1 MQEKQS
7 KKLKRLRVYCI
18 MAFVFALVL
27 VLMPKSISGLPEI
40 DNKLL
45 ITVIAL
51 DKSNDKIKVTGTAIM
66 PGESQTPSVERAT
79 VSAEGRSVAQALD
92 GISVKM
98 GKPVELG
105 LCGAVIV
112 GSGFESESV
121 IPHLNYLVG
130 SGKIIPGAY
139 LLHSPEKS
147 GEEIIKLNNKLSK
160 ASSNGISKVIEFN
173 AVSNNVPTTT
183 ILRFLSY
190 SAGKGKSA
198 YLPCIKFSDI
208 SKSGGGKSGGESGS
222 GESESGSGEQ
232 DSEVKTLDTVALYKD
247 GKRQKILSKDET
259 KGYVWTDIRST
270 LGLVNLDEITVN
282 GEKFYN
288 IPCQLLRK
296 KFDIKC
302 GFDKGEPTVEFNL
315 KLTLGH
321 DSTDIINQIYK
332 KYGLSGEEMEKIIR
346 DGFARQIQNSLALA
360 VSAMRDCNCDSV
372 GITDKFYKYC
382 NREYN
387 EYEYRN
393 ELLNRAKIT
402 YSINIKFA

>member
-7 KKLKRLRVYCI
+7 RKLKRLRVYSI

-27 VLMPKSISGLPEI
+27 ALMPKSISGLPEI

-79 VSAEGRSVAQALD
+79 VSADGQSVAEALD

-190 SAGKGKSA
+190 SAGKSKSA
-198 YLPCIKFSDI
+198 YLPCIKFSDE
-208 SKSGGGKSGGESGS
+208 SKTSGSESGSGRESGGES
-222 GESESGSGEQ
+222 SGSGEQ

-247 GKRQKILSKDET
+247 GMRRKILSKDET

-270 LGLVNLDEITVN
+270 LGLVNLDEITVK

-302 GFDKGEPTVEFNL
+302 GFDKGEPT
-315 KLTLGH
+315 
-321 DSTDIINQIYK
+321 
-332 KYGLSGEEMEKIIR
+332 
-346 DGFARQIQNSLALA
+346 
-360 VSAMRDCNCDSV
+360 
-372 GITDKFYKYC
+372 
-382 NREYN
+382 
-387 EYEYRN
+387 
-393 ELLNRAKIT
+393 
-402 YSINIKFA
+402 